1 MNKVKNYEM
10 MMKQKQKHILKTY
23 VDDGPDPKSLWSRS
37 DIADQILHT
46 VSIWISKQGGV
57 QCRDLQRTFLFENSN
72 RLKVHLRNYRHQ
84 IQRRTRR

>member
-57 QCRDLQRTFLFENSN
+57 
-72 RLKVHLRNYRHQ
+72 
-84 IQRRTRR
+84 